1 MSKEDKDKKIK
12 ENLDKKTSKKEE
24 NAKKNSNKK
33 ALKQDKKTKKETN
46 KKEKKSKEKKPNK
59 FIETLKKRWIVNTT
73 KTTLLVVIIIACFVG
88 ITIGLKK
95 ANITPIDLTEDKI
108 YTITDESKEKV
119 KNIDKDVNI
128 YFVGYSDT
136 DTTIDLAKQYSK
148 VNDKIKVEVV
158 TADSRPDL
166 VQKYGIQSGSEGI
179 IVECGEKYKVLS
191 SNDLYTM
198 DATTYEQINIAE
210 EKFTYAIESVTTE
223 KVPNVYFLTGYQTS
237 YSQTSGMSYLNMYL
251 QNEVYEIKSVDILS
265 TGKVPDDCDVLFI
278 STPESDFDET
288 TANSIIDY
296 ISKGGKILWLNAAV
310 TAEQNLPNVNKV
322 LAEFGV
328 NPFEVGVIRET
339 ESDKMI
345 SGSQDVIM
353 PQIQYAE
360 VTQKLYN
367 TEGVV
372 LVNATKINM
381 ADDDT
386 LTNLKVT
393 KTDLIKTGEKA
404 YFRKDFK
411 NTQTAAQDGEATNS
425 FTIGAQLDK
434 VVTEA
439 NEDAGTSEVKSTL
452 IIYGENYFVSDYP
465 LSQGTQVP
473 TVMYRQNK
481 NLVFNSIAYL
491 ANREEDI
498 TARKSSG
505 SLTFTTTDKEN
516 VIILTII
523 TAVPLIIIAIGIIVW
538 INRKRRK

>member
-1 MSKEDKDKKIK
+1 
-12 ENLDKKTSKKEE
+12 
-24 NAKKNSNKK
+24 
-33 ALKQDKKTKKETN
+33 
-46 KKEKKSKEKKPNK
+46 
-59 FIETLKKRWIVNTT
+59 
-73 KTTLLVVIIIACFVG
+73 
-88 ITIGLKK
+88 
-95 ANITPIDLTEDKI
+95 
-108 YTITDESKEKV
+108 
-119 KNIDKDVNI
+119 
-128 YFVGYSDT
+128 
-136 DTTIDLAKQYSK
+136 
-148 VNDKIKVEVV
+148 
-158 TADSRPDL
+158 
-166 VQKYGIQSGSEGI
+166 
-179 IVECGEKYKVLS
+179 
-191 SNDLYTM
+191 
-198 DATTYEQINIAE
+198 
-210 EKFTYAIESVTTE
+210 
-223 KVPNVYFLTGYQTS
+223 
-237 YSQTSGMSYLNMYL
+237 
-251 QNEVYEIKSVDILS
+251 
-265 TGKVPDDCDVLFI
+265 
-278 STPESDFDET
+278 
-288 TANSIIDY
+288 
-296 ISKGGKILWLNAAV
+296 
-310 TAEQNLPNVNKV
+310 
-322 LAEFGV
+322 
-328 NPFEVGVIRET
+328 
-339 ESDKMI
+339 
-345 SGSQDVIM
+345 M